1 MFQQD
6 NQVPLEKSISH
17 LPPHL
22 GVMEIHLCIP
32 HPFKSL
38 FLIYTA
44 VQQWA
49 GRWGDWTPLPSVP
62 PPQIV
67 PGCIWWHSH
76 LTGIA
81 FQSVPSDWTWCF
93 LPVCGNGA
101 LIPSSQG
108 YFHLNDL
115 FHLTGVSVHYPHTF
129 PFTLPAKD
137 VALHVTFSA
146 VNPVFDTFQSATLL
160 PRIITERSRL
170 RFTPISL

>member
-1 MFQQD
+1 MLLSNSGLRD
-6 NQVPLEKSISH
+6 GGN
-17 LPPHL
+17 
-22 GVMEIHLCIP
+22 
-32 HPFKSL
+32 
-38 FLIYTA
+38 
-44 VQQWA
+44 
-49 GRWGDWTPLPSVP
+49 WTPLPSVL

-108 YFHLNDL
+108 YFHLSDL

-160 PRIITERSRL
+160 PRIIMDFPCLDFPLFLCKFFSCSSCTRSSNL
-170 RFTPISL
+170 LY